1 MSENENEKKFKQN
14 KYTLPVL
21 SLVLLLAVL
30 VILSFLFLYGII
42 SGVSDRDRN
51 VITLFPQDGNVND
64 SLLITDYKMI
74 KERSDLTVTD
84 QNKVIWESHT
94 NVDLFKSAYTNEN
107 GEIIA
112 KSGDGSKIIAPGA
125 SNAYDFTVK
134 NTGNMHLNYI
144 ITLNSVFDLDSVNL
158 PVKVRFARNGEW
170 ICGGEE
176 KWESPFALSKI
187 DSIEDIG
194 VGKENSYRFEWRW
207 PYESELGDELDTR
220 LGDLAESRNLYFKLE
235 IVTSTEAV
243 PGAFPVD
250 EHGVPLAVKWRSFLA
265 MIGLPLAAGIGLI
278 IILLLFRRKI
288 FVSVIFPETL
298 PVLRPA
304 ALVKL
309 TRRKDEIRF
318 DGRTMIAGVT
328 FGKKK
333 KLRLIEEDS
342 EGNELEIACLEF
354 ALKRKKDI
362 NGVEY
367 AVDDDGY
374 LTVTVDKKVR
384 AWEVFAFMR
393 EGAIELRFEK
403 SACIDKK
410 HNVYVYGQEE
420 VLPPDD
426 DNCNVTPNGL
436 RVDDDN
442 YYTTVHSFD
451 PAAPG
456 KSGSASVSGDSG
468 E

>member
-1 MSENENEKKFKQN
+1 M
-14 KYTLPVL
+14 TLP
-21 SLVLLLAVL
+21 
-30 VILSFLFLYGII
+30 
-42 SGVSDRDRN
+42 
-51 VITLFPQDGNVND
+51 
-64 SLLITDYKMI
+64 
-74 KERSDLTVTD
+74 
-84 QNKVIWESHT
+84 
-94 NVDLFKSAYTNEN
+94 
-107 GEIIA
+107 
-112 KSGDGSKIIAPGA
+112 
-125 SNAYDFTVK
+125 
-134 NTGNMHLNYI
+134 
-144 ITLNSVFDLDSVNL
+144 
-158 PVKVRFARNGEW
+158 
-170 ICGGEE
+170 
-176 KWESPFALSKI
+176 
-187 DSIEDIG
+187 
-194 VGKENSYRFEWRW
+194 
-207 PYESELGDELDTR
+207 
-220 LGDLAESRNLYFKLE
+220 
-235 IVTSTEAV
+235 
-243 PGAFPVD
+243 
-250 EHGVPLAVKWRSFLA
+250 
-265 MIGLPLAAGIGLI
+265 
-278 IILLLFRRKI
+278 
-288 FVSVIFPETL
+288 
-298 PVLRPA
+298 
-304 ALVKL
+304 VKL